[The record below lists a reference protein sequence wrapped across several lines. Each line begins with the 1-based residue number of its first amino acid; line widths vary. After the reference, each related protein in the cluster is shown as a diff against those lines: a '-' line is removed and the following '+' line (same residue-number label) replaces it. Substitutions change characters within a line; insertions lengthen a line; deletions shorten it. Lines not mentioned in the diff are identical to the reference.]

1 MNPDDIKV
9 VVEALNYVDK
19 QITDLLLSGERPTI
33 ENLSKIVENSAIAAK
48 GAMFSRLRLMKAL
61 DL

>member
-1 MNPDDIKV
+1 MNPDDVKV

-19 QITDLLLSGERPTI
+19 QITDLLLSGDHPTI
-33 ENLSKIVENSAIAAK
+33 ENLSKIVENSAIATK